1 MQPIALETVSF
12 INNLEIQCNPLH
24 VVIESKLTTKL
35 IQTRDS
41 ISRHPMTIRVSPRTG
56 GIDVTTIY
64 GKHDS
69 VEQFDSEW
77 EKEVAGTRLMNFV
90 PLTLW
95 GARELRDSLTKLLE
109 TEDDGSAKLS
119 HLRV

>member
-1 MQPIALETVSF
+1 VQPIALEKVSF
-12 INNLEIQCNPLH
+12 INNLESECNPLH

-41 ISRHPMTIRVSPRTG
+41 ISRHPMTIRVSPRTS

-69 VEQFDSEW
+69 IEQFDEEW
-77 EKEVAGTRLMNFV
+77 ENEVAGTRLMNFV

-95 GARELRDSLTKLLE
+95 GARELRDALTKVLE
-109 TEDDGSAKLS
+109 TG
-119 HLRV
+119 V